1 MVGALGSYSN
11 ASAANLSIRCDSPKD
26 IRAWAVEANG
36 VNSISA
42 EYHNTYNTFAITN
55 IPIGANCTWAKV
67 TLDGQPAVSDDGQ
80 GNSQWGMHQ
89 PATNNQLHFAVTPA
103 SQMAAGVFPVKP
115 ITNTTYTYDSAGQL
129 TSRTGTNTV
138 SYAYDAAR
146 NLTRCWSG
154 TTFTNFYQYDHAR
167 RLVKETHTCTG
178 VTEISWSYV
187 YEGLDVVAKVDNLTG
202 DLIYFTRGLGVAP
215 GVGDVL
221 AESHIA
227 SNGSLKC
234 TYLYVQNHRG
244 DTIALV
250 SNSTVVAR
258 YEYSA
263 WGVPEPLNP
272 EPSAAPFFTFS
283 GKHFD
288 SDAGLY
294 YYGFRWYDPQA
305 KTWTQPDP
313 SGLAEG
319 LDLYQ
324 FCGNDPVNGVD
335 VYGEYRVVFVGD
347 GWTQAQKDTVNTYLL
362 DVLARTCELLY
373 DIDGYI
379 NAAKAAGC
387 KEGVKELQKVRD
399 NLEKLRKAFYDN
411 DRILKIELK
420 DMGDKDLSGQ
430 YDPKTGILALNSN
443 PAMKVFADYRNGLG
457 TLAHELLHETGFL
470 TGLLDAFKTEGNEK
484 TIENARKYEEKLFLG
499 GNEEHQ
505 EFIVLLLIDRLG
517 GWPKNYPWVNSTN
530 IKTRYP
536 RNVPQLKR
544 K

>member
-1 MVGALGSYSN
+1 
-11 ASAANLSIRCDSPKD
+11 
-26 IRAWAVEANG
+26 
-36 VNSISA
+36 
-42 EYHNTYNTFAITN
+42 
-55 IPIGANCTWAKV
+55 
-67 TLDGQPAVSDDGQ
+67 
-80 GNSQWGMHQ
+80 
-89 PATNNQLHFAVTPA
+89 
-103 SQMAAGVFPVKP
+103 
-115 ITNTTYTYDSAGQL
+115 
-129 TSRTGTNTV
+129 
-138 SYAYDAAR
+138 
-146 NLTRCWSG
+146 
-154 TTFTNFYQYDHAR
+154 
-167 RLVKETHTCTG
+167 
-178 VTEISWSYV
+178 
-187 YEGLDVVAKVDNLTG
+187 
-202 DLIYFTRGLGVAP
+202 
-215 GVGDVL
+215 
-221 AESHIA
+221 
-227 SNGSLKC
+227 
-234 TYLYVQNHRG
+234 
-244 DTIALV
+244 
-250 SNSTVVAR
+250 
-258 YEYSA
+258 
-263 WGVPEPLNP
+263 
-272 EPSAAPFFTFS
+272 
-283 GKHFD
+283 
-288 SDAGLY
+288 
-294 YYGFRWYDPQA
+294 
-305 KTWTQPDP
+305 
-313 SGLAEG
+313 
-319 LDLYQ
+319 LYQ